1 MQAHATNVKAN
12 ILSRQKK
19 RLANVKNAPK
29 INVNAAQAASA
40 ISANAPINKNVKNA
54 ANVKI
59 RTLKKNVKNA
69 KAEAA
74 LPPIQKAS

>member
-12 ILSRQKK
+12 ILSKRRK

-40 ISANAPINKNVKNA
+40 MRANVLISKNAINA
-54 ANVKI
+54 ANAKI
-59 RTLKKNVKNA
+59 RTLKKNAKSV